1 MAERLLA
8 YSDRIGAA
16 AGERVEIKVSAPEGG
31 EYQAKLI
38 RLICGDESP
47 EGPGFKAEDIPSPI
61 ARRYP
66 ARLQPIH
73 AGSHVAFHK
82 GGPQLAGSFTFLAM
96 IWPTLPLKGAPQ
108 AIMGNFDAANRSGC
122 SLLIDGS
129 GRLGVQLGDSP
140 LLHLDRPLYDR
151 YWYLVSLAFDAAAG
165 TITLR
170 QRQLNHRGPGLA
182 VSETSRRL

>member
-1 MAERLLA
+1 MTERLLA
-8 YSDRIGAA
+8 YADRISAA
-16 AGERVEIKVSAPEGG
+16 AGERIEIKVSAPEGG

-47 EGPGFKAEDIPSPI
+47 EGPGYKAEDIKSPI
-61 ARRYP
+61 AKRYP

-73 AGSHVAFHK
+73 AGSHIAFHK
-82 GGPQLAGSFTFLAM
+82 GGPQLAGSFTFFAM

-129 GRLGVQLGDSP
+129 GRLAAQLGDSP
-140 LLHLDRPLYDR
+140 LFHLDRR
-151 YWYLVSLAFDAAAG
+151 CSTGNG
-165 TITLR
+165 T
-170 QRQLNHRGPGLA
+170 
-182 VSETSRRL
+182 